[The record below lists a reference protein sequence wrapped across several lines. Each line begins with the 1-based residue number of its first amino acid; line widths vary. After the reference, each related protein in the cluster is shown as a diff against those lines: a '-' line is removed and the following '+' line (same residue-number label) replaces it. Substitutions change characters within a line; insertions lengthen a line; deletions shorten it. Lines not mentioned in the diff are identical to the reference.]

1 VIYGFMLRKIRSS
14 RKVRRFLRSI
24 GKGHQLDKLTFTQ
37 GMFVH
42 WNAERLKIS
51 IDESRERYLKSWM
64 SIPNGHEGK
73 EFRLFCELS
82 QNLFKV
88 FVDDNQGEV
97 FNAYKFH
104 GHLHFLRMLSY
115 PEPVWHEGDPVIRE
129 LSGRSKVTILDFGCG
144 LAQVSRTLAYYLLE
158 KGIQVELVLADIPT
172 YRKEFLLWLAT
183 ETNISTS
190 FLDCTS
196 DVPIPDLPECD
207 VCFAVEFFEHVYE
220 PLFYFNHIHNALS
233 KDGLI
238 ITNIS
243 DHDSGFMHVSPNL
256 EQLRYQTTKYGYKE
270 IRLNRIYR
278 KNGEKP

>member
-1 VIYGFMLRKIRSS
+1 MLQKIRSS
-14 RKVRRFLRSI
+14 RKVHRLLRSI
-24 GKGHQLDKLTFTQ
+24 GKGKRLDKLTFTQ
-37 GMFVH
+37 EMFVH
-42 WNAERLKIS
+42 WNAERLNIS

-64 SIPNGHEGK
+64 SIPNGHGGK
-73 EFRLFCELS
+73 EFRLYCELS

-97 FNAYKFH
+97 FNSYKFH

-115 PEPVWHEGDPVIRE
+115 AEPVWHENDPLVRE
-129 LSGRSKVTILDFGCG
+129 LIGRSKITILDFGCG
-144 LAQVSRTLAYYLLE
+144 LAQMSRTLAYYLLQ

-190 FLDCTS
+190 FLDCTV
-196 DVPIPDLPECD
+196 DIPIPDLPECD
-207 VCFAVEFFEHVYE
+207 VCFALEFFEHVFE
-220 PLFYFNHIHNALS
+220 PLCYFDRIHNALS

-243 DHDSGFMHVSPNL
+243 DHEAGFMHVSPNL
-256 EQLRYQTTKYGYKE
+256 EQLRIQTKKYRYKE
-270 IRLNRIYR
+270 ILPNRIYR
-278 KNGEKP
+278 KNGLKL